1 MRTKNH
7 LRKTLAFC
15 VCGILLFGNVSF
27 ASGFNPAMQEYIEEL
42 KSEAKVENPNFQ
54 DFDAKRGG
62 VIFSTQNK
70 GKNDTLLSCQSCHNV
85 DLKTPAKNIFTN
97 KTLEPLAPSVNPA
110 RLSDV
115 KEVKKW
121 LKRNFKD
128 VFLREGSAQEKG
140 DVLSYLILQ

>member
-1 MRTKNH
+1 MRKK
-7 LRKTLAFC
+7 RVFKSLALSA
-15 VCGILLFGNVSF
+15 CGILLLGNVGF
-27 ASGFNPAMQEYIEEL
+27 AGGFNPQMQAYIEEL
-42 KSEAKVENPNFQ
+42 KSEAKAENPNFQ
-54 DFDAKRGG
+54 DFDAKRGE
-62 VIFSTQNK
+62 VIFSTKNK

-85 DLKTPAKNIFTN
+85 DLKTPATNVFTN
-97 KTLEPLAPSVNPA
+97 KTLEPLAQSVNPA

-140 DVLSYLILQ
+140 DVLYYLILQ